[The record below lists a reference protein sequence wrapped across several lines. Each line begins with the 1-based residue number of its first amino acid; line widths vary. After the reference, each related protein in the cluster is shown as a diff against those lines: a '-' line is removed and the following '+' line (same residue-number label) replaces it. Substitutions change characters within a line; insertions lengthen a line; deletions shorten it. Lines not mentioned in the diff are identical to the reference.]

1 MSLSTIAVK
10 QTAKTALKKKYFEG
24 VAVSALYIFAYLV
37 CATGYTFLSSV
48 TGPITAFFF
57 LICYFTLLITPL
69 TLGFVYYSVRLV
81 FGSDTAPLLLF
92 KYFSSGKEY
101 ERALLF
107 SLPLTGNAL
116 YSGVLLF
123 LPAFVVN
130 MIYNG
135 TVFAYVTVRKSTA
148 TEENLKYVDGY
159 IDSDT
164 FQWET
169 VANVSN
175 RELIALKNSKS
186 IHLFVRK
193 YDNVDGIQIPFT
205 YIGEGKMEYIEGS
218 KKANGAHLF
227 RIPMKETAPEEI
239 YYDFKLPE

>member
-92 KYFSSGKEY
+92 KYF
-101 ERALLF
+101 
-107 SLPLTGNAL
+107 
-116 YSGVLLF
+116 
-123 LPAFVVN
+123 FV
-130 MIYNG
+130 
-135 TVFAYVTVRKSTA
+135 
-148 TEENLKYVDGY
+148 
-159 IDSDT
+159 
-164 FQWET
+164 
-169 VANVSN
+169 
-175 RELIALKNSKS
+175 
-186 IHLFVRK
+186 
-193 YDNVDGIQIPFT
+193 
-205 YIGEGKMEYIEGS
+205 
-218 KKANGAHLF
+218 
-227 RIPMKETAPEEI
+227 
-239 YYDFKLPE
+239 